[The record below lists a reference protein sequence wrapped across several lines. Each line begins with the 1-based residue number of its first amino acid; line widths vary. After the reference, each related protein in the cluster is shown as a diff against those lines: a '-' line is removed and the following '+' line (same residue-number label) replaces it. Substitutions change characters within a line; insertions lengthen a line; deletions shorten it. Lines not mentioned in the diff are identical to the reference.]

1 MEENLSG
8 IDDWMQKAACRNQST
23 ANFFILRGDPQQ
35 RVKRIEAY
43 QICKGCPVQRECL
56 DYAIINHELGIW
68 GGTTDRERRIIRRN
82 WTPLSEKRMKVK
94 GYSQFA

>member
-8 IDDWMQKAACRNQST
+8 VDDWIAEAACRNQNT

-43 QICKGCPVQRECL
+43 AICKTCPVQRECL
-56 DYAIINHELGIW
+56 DYAVINHELGIW

-82 WTPLSEKRMKVK
+82 WTPLSEKRAKLK